1 MLKSRGIM
9 KAFLVVLL
17 LLSTF
22 SCTTNTP
29 EPRQGVMLPEP
40 PPAGRQEPAFPAPVQ
55 ITVPAPGPAAPIAP
69 GDGTSG
75 PFDPRSISSAEFA
88 DARSEIEMLVEKINR
103 VIRAND
109 YTKWL
114 TYLSDD
120 FIATINSP
128 EYLDRISKT
137 SRQLTMQKLVLKTPR
152 DYFTHVVVAARK
164 NISMDARLDDIE
176 FLSHNRVKAFSLV
189 RNQRLRLYEFVKSG
203 GTWKLAL
210 PN

>member
-1 MLKSRGIM
+1 M
-9 KAFLVVLL
+9 KAFLAILL

-29 EPRQGVMLPEP
+29 EPQQGVILP
-40 PPAGRQEPAFPAPVQ
+40 QDPAFPAPVQ
-55 ITVPAPGPAAPIAP
+55 ITVPAPGP
-69 GDGTSG
+69 GTSADQI
-75 PFDPRSISSAEFA
+75 PFDPRSISSKEFE
-88 DARSEIEMLVEKINR
+88 DARSEIALLIEEINR
-103 VIRAND
+103 VIRANN

-137 SRQLTMQKLVLKTPR
+137 SRQLTMQRIVLKTPQ
-152 DYFTHVVVAARK
+152 DYFKQVVVAARQG
-164 NISMDARLDDIE
+164 ISLDAHLDDIE
-176 FLSHNRVKAFSLV
+176 FVSHTRVKAYTV
-189 RNQRLRLYEFVKSG
+189 KGNQRLRLFEFVKSR
-203 GTWKLAL
+203 GTWKIAL